1 MCAERKPGIGPIA
14 KRSRWHPQDPTVSRS
29 TASREIGAVLI
40 PGTKPTSPATRHV
53 YPGHHGV
60 FAANPADEI
69 NSAVD
74 EHPPEVRMLA
84 LVEQVD
90 AGLDPN
96 FSTILDQIG
105 KLIICQA
112 VEDAQRA
119 KIIDKHQIVTR

>member
-1 MCAERKPGIGPIA
+1 
-14 KRSRWHPQDPTVSRS
+14 
-29 TASREIGAVLI
+29 
-40 PGTKPTSPATRHV
+40 
-53 YPGHHGV
+53 
-60 FAANPADEI
+60 
-69 NSAVD
+69 
-74 EHPPEVRMLA
+74 MLA

-119 KIIDKHQIVTR
+119 KIIDMHQIVAR